1 MRWTDRVGRRIKL
14 RDLHI
19 LQAAAEAGSMAK
31 AAAELSISQPAVSY
45 AITEME
51 HVLGVPLLDRTSQG
65 VTPTAYGRAL
75 LERSIIVFN
84 ELRHGISE
92 IEHLADPAVG
102 DVHIGTTPPMSA
114 IASAVINRLIQH
126 YPRMTFHLIVEATT
140 TLIRELRHR
149 NIELVIA
156 RMVDAV
162 TKEDLKTQILFHDE
176 LAVICGK
183 HNAWARR
190 RSSVKLSEL
199 MDEPWALYPSS
210 SFFGLVTQSA
220 FAAHGL
226 DLPRVTVTTP
236 STYALSMLVAT
247 GPFLTVSPRT
257 MLRTPQKHPL
267 LTAVA
272 VDMRTT
278 RDPIGLFTLGN
289 RSLSPAAKLFKE
301 TASVVIK
308 ALKL

>member
-1 MRWTDRVGRRIKL
+1 MRWGDRIGRRIKL

-31 AAAELSISQPAVSY
+31 AATELAISQPAVSY
-45 AITEME
+45 AIAEME

-65 VTPTAYGRAL
+65 VTATVYGRAL
-75 LERSIIVFN
+75 LERSVVVFN
-84 ELRHGISE
+84 ELRQGISD

-102 DVHIGTTPPMSA
+102 EVRIGTTPPMSA
-114 IASAVINRLIQH
+114 IASAAINRLIQR
-126 YPRMTFHLIVEATT
+126 YPRMAFHLIIEPATV
-140 TLIRELRHR
+140 LIRELRHR
-149 NIELVIA
+149 NIELAIA
-156 RMVDAV
+156 RMVDAAME
-162 TKEDLKTQILFHDE
+162 EDVKAQILFHDE

-183 HNAWARR
+183 HNPWARR

-226 DLPRVTVTTP
+226 DVPGVTVTTP

-247 GPFLTVSPRT
+247 GPFLTIHPGT
-257 MLRTPQKHPL
+257 MLRIPQKHPL
-267 LTAVA
+267 LTALA
-272 VDMRTT
+272 VDMRAT
-278 RDPIGLFTLGN
+278 RNPIGLITLRN
-289 RSLSPAAKLFKE
+289 RALSPAAKLFTE
-301 TASVVIK
+301 TVSVVAK
-308 ALKL
+308 TMKR